1 MAQVPLQA
9 IKQEL
14 ERAFLK
20 ERDSSK
26 WTIERYDELSG
37 LLDKALDNGLGEPRD
52 KHGIGAATL
61 VQAALN
67 ACNAFEKAQIK
78 TQLSQSPG
86 ADYVRACNGKTVIIE
101 ECSRILSGLNCLS
114 QQSWN
119 DAIVAPELNGP
130 IFQNSRIETMA
141 FDVRKAFRRIDRDV
155 RRVDEGLRM
164 VGDVVSQYDCL
175 VQSVESEVASRERLE
190 VDARNN
196 MDRTKSQTTAAIAHG
211 MDRIATSDM
220 RKCSLMNAVATR
232 ATAIEMVDLQHILAE
247 QMQHASEGRLGN
259 DDLAMPNNGDD
270 EQFAQ
275 SLFAGPD
282 DGTEATALSTMT
294 RLRAKRSQRQ
304 LEQRLASV
312 KHLEGLQ
319 TQGSVTT
326 EAERVRLDDMRKAR
340 EAVDE
345 GVDDTDAEKSQRA
358 DARKFLMKYTGDVWR
373 AVAEGDLDVVQKFFL
388 VDSTAKLLNM
398 HNKEPGQGRRTLL
411 HAAAWRGQESI
422 VEYLL
427 HLGAEVDAI
436 DTSTALIEAARAGH
450 RGVCKLLLDH
460 GACLTHQDAHG
471 DTAVHWAARRQW
483 HSLVV
488 FLVKHAEVVTQ
499 HSTVRVFAL
508 ENYQGFTCLDVT
520 KTSYLTELVKRTFNI
535 TPISSRDQRRQAKRL
550 GLKKMQ
556 RASLRMVMPSSAAG
570 SSAYPQVDDLFD
582 SVVQAKAQVL
592 DGLNTLGLGLET
604 FAYTR

>member
-119 DAIVAPELNGP
+119 DAIAAPELNGP

-175 VQSVESEVASRERLE
+175 VQRVESEVASREHLE

-259 DDLAMPNNGDD
+259 DDLAMPTNGDD

-436 DTSTALIEAARAGH
+436 DTIHSKSTALIEAARAGH

-460 GACLTHQDAHG
+460 GACLTHQDAH
-471 DTAVHWAARRQW
+471 
-483 HSLVV
+483 
-488 FLVKHAEVVTQ
+488 
-499 HSTVRVFAL
+499 
-508 ENYQGFTCLDVT
+508 NYQGFTCLDVT

>member
-119 DAIVAPELNGP
+119 DAIAAPELNGP

-175 VQSVESEVASRERLE
+175 VQRVESEVASREHLE

-247 QMQHASEGRLGN
+247 QMQ
-259 DDLAMPNNGDD
+259 
-270 EQFAQ
+270 
-275 SLFAGPD
+275 
-282 DGTEATALSTMT
+282 
-294 RLRAKRSQRQ
+294 
-304 LEQRLASV
+304 
-312 KHLEGLQ
+312 
-319 TQGSVTT
+319 
-326 EAERVRLDDMRKAR
+326 
-340 EAVDE
+340 
-345 GVDDTDAEKSQRA
+345 
-358 DARKFLMKYTGDVWR
+358 
-373 AVAEGDLDVVQKFFL
+373 
-388 VDSTAKLLNM
+388 
-398 HNKEPGQGRRTLL
+398 
-411 HAAAWRGQESI
+411 
-422 VEYLL
+422 
-427 HLGAEVDAI
+427 
-436 DTSTALIEAARAGH
+436 
-450 RGVCKLLLDH
+450 
-460 GACLTHQDAHG
+460 
-471 DTAVHWAARRQW
+471 
-483 HSLVV
+483 
-488 FLVKHAEVVTQ
+488 
-499 HSTVRVFAL
+499 
-508 ENYQGFTCLDVT
+508 
-520 KTSYLTELVKRTFNI
+520 
-535 TPISSRDQRRQAKRL
+535 
-550 GLKKMQ
+550 
-556 RASLRMVMPSSAAG
+556 
-570 SSAYPQVDDLFD
+570 
-582 SVVQAKAQVL
+582 
-592 DGLNTLGLGLET
+592 
-604 FAYTR
+604 

>member
-67 ACNAFEKAQIK
+67 ACNVFEKAQIK

-141 FDVRKAFRRIDRDV
+141 FDVRSNVIGVRKAFRRIDPDV

-211 MDRIATSDM
+211 MDRTTTSDM

-259 DDLAMPNNGDD
+259 DDPAMPNNGDD

-304 LEQRLASV
+304 LEQRLATV

-319 TQGSVTT
+319 TQGSVTVPEDQPKPRDDAPTGVALDDGGGARRSRSVTYKAKT

-398 HNKEPGQGRRTLL
+398 HNKEPRQGRRTLL

-436 DTSTALIEAARAGH
+436 DTIHSKSTALIEAARAGH

-508 ENYQGFTCLDVT
+508 EVCM
-520 KTSYLTELVKRTFNI
+520 KT
-535 TPISSRDQRRQAKRL
+535 RDTWQIYIHVPCR
-550 GLKKMQ
+550 
-556 RASLRMVMPSSAAG
+556 
-570 SSAYPQVDDLFD
+570 
-582 SVVQAKAQVL
+582 
-592 DGLNTLGLGLET
+592 
-604 FAYTR
+604 

>member
-67 ACNAFEKAQIK
+67 ACNVFEKAQIK

-141 FDVRKAFRRIDRDV
+141 FDVRKAFRRIDPDV

-211 MDRIATSDM
+211 MDRTATSDM

-259 DDLAMPNNGDD
+259 DDPAMPNNGDD

-304 LEQRLASV
+304 LEQRLATV

-388 VDSTAKLLNM
+388 VDSTAK
-398 HNKEPGQGRRTLL
+398 
-411 HAAAWRGQESI
+411 RGQESI

-570 SSAYPQVDDLFD
+570 PSAYPQVDDLFD